1 MEHHCSYCKLSY
13 LGGNMVHLMAVET
26 LFPNS
31 TIHDMQG
38 TSNVNYF
45 AADEG
50 KSSICRVFIEA
61 EMILKKQPL
70 ADVFQDRCC

>member
-1 MEHHCSYCKLSY
+1 M
-13 LGGNMVHLMAVET
+13 MHLMAVET

-31 TIHDMQG
+31 TILDMQG